1 MKRILIVNNNMHI
14 GGVQKALLNLLQTL
28 HADYDITLLLFYR
41 GGAAQRSAY
50 GCPRVC
56 CRRCVSLFWHDEKRC
71 VDGS

>member
-28 HADYDITLLLFYR
+28 HADYDITLLLFYC
-41 GGAAQRSAY
+41 GGALLNEVPTDVR
-50 GCPRVC
+50 CW
-56 CRRCVSLFWHDEKRC
+56 RCVSLFWHDEKRC